1 MGTIQDVADQ
11 INNKL
16 DQINVNTQNTT
27 NTLGLIKGDTS
38 DIKNKLDALHA
49 TLQSGVVVLA
59 NGLFAIFE
67 AEKKGNSLAEAQVEQ
82 NKTMICWLDN
92 IAELLCDI
100 KRKMNT
106 QIEFQRA
113 IEQETNRLKKLAE
126 RVHATETVEIERL
139 EEVEQELRKCCPPRP
154 VPPEPC
160 PEPCRSPDIVVYNP
174 KGQGWTPPERISQPQ
189 PIG

>member
-1 MGTIQDVADQ
+1 MGSIQDVADQ
-11 INNKL
+11 VNNKL
-16 DQINVNTQNTT
+16 DQINANTQSTA

-67 AEKKGNSLAEAQVEQ
+67 AEKKGNSLAEVQVGQ

-92 IAELLCDI
+92 IAALLCDI
-100 KRKMNT
+100 KRKLNM
-106 QIEFQRA
+106 QIEIQQA
-113 IEQETNRLKKLAE
+113 IEQETERLKKLAD
-126 RVHATETVEIERL
+126 RVHASETVEVERL
-139 EEVEQELRKCCPPRP
+139 EELERELRKCCPPQP

-160 PEPCRSPDIVVYNP
+160 PEPCRQPD
-174 KGQGWTPPERISQPQ
+174 
-189 PIG
+189 